1 MRSGFTIRHI
11 SEELHGLGRPCLH
24 KRGFEGTG
32 FARAGAA
39 LLFAFALIP
48 AAWSQGMNS
57 GGIMAPPSNVK
68 PPGLANIAIEQR
80 LNEQVPANLVF
91 RDETGKAVHLS
102 DYFGKKPLVL
112 SLVYYR
118 CPMLCSELL
127 VGLESTLKVLK
138 FDVGKEFDVLTIS
151 FDPKDTPELATAKK
165 ATILKRYNRPGASD
179 GWHFLTGPQ
188 ESIDAITK
196 AVGFQ
201 YSYDQK
207 TGQFAHSTAIMLLTP
222 EGKVAQ
228 YYYGVEFPPKD
239 VRLGLIQASQNKIGT
254 LADQVLL
261 YCYHYDPATGKYGA
275 IISRI
280 IQLAGGLT
288 ILSIGTVLLMLFR
301 RGPDHEL
308 RRQDSSHQYVR

>member
-1 MRSGFTIRHI
+1 
-11 SEELHGLGRPCLH
+11 
-24 KRGFEGTG
+24 
-32 FARAGAA
+32 
-39 LLFAFALIP
+39 
-48 AAWSQGMNS
+48 
-57 GGIMAPPSNVK
+57 
-68 PPGLANIAIEQR
+68 
-80 LNEQVPANLVF
+80 
-91 RDETGKAVHLS
+91 
-102 DYFGKKPLVL
+102 
-112 SLVYYR
+112 
-118 CPMLCSELL
+118 MLCNELL
-127 VGLESTLKVLK
+127 VGLESALKAVK
-138 FDVGKEFDVLTIS
+138 FDVGKEFDVLTVS
-151 FDPKDTPELATAKK
+151 FDPKDTPEVATAKK
-165 ATILKRYNRPGASD
+165 AEILNRYNRSGSAD

-188 ESIDAITK
+188 ESIAALTK
-196 AVGFQ
+196 AAGFQ
-201 YSYDQK
+201 YQYDPK
-207 TGQFAHSTAIMLLTP
+207 TGQFAHTTAIMILTP
-222 EGKVAQ
+222 EGRIAQ